1 MVFLPHFSPKFT
13 AELFIFSCLSPFL
26 VSNLHFWVS
35 KNYVFSFFFLFFLVG
50 ELSTSFCFFSRFP
63 QFFANFSP
71 VDLLHFP
78 PKPPR
83 LVPGVSPSA
92 GSDPS
97 RRPTTAWRHTSSSSA
112 AVSVGAWWMTS
123 WSLRCWWACSNH
135 RRSEKHWD
143 RTYIEGV
150 QKWMVYI
157 IVENPV
163 KIDDLE
169 VPPFQETSIYWF

>member
-1 MVFLPHFSPKFT
+1 
-13 AELFIFSCLSPFL
+13 
-26 VSNLHFWVS
+26 
-35 KNYVFSFFFLFFLVG
+35 VG
-50 ELSTSFCFFSRFP
+50 ELSTSFWFFSRFP
-63 QFFANFSP
+63 RFFANFSP

-78 PKPPR
+78 PKT
-83 LVPGVSPSA
+83 LSACPGVSPSV

-157 IVENPV
+157 YVYIIVENPV
-163 KIDDLE
+163 KIDDLG
-169 VPPFQETSIYWF
+169 VPPLETSKWLVRFAAKRQEHVAFCILGNFDGKCRQLSWFTSKSAE